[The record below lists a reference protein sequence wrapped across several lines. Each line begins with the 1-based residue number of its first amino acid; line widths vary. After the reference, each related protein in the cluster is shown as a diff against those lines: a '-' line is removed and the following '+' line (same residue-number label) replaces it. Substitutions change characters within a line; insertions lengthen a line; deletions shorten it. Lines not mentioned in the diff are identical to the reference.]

1 MKEVFMT
8 SFLTKIRKII
18 DWDKGT
24 RLGWNNFVSNSELT
38 ME

>member
-1 MKEVFMT
+1 MT
-8 SFLTKIRKII
+8 SFLIKSLKII

-24 RLGWNNFVSNSELT
+24 RLGLNNFVSNSELT